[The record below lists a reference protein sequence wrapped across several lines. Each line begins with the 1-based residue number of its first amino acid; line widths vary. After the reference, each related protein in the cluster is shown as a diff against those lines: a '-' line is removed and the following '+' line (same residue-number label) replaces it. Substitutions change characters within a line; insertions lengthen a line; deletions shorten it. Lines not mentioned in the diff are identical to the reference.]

1 MTWERVGAGH
11 TAVWMESGHVATV
24 VKSSIVI
31 RKATLFN
38 VCMYVCM
45 HIRAYMR
52 VIAYECSN
60 GHATCKQHVTR
71 ETTVVR
77 IM

>member
-11 TAVWMESGHVATV
+11 TAVRMESGHVATV

-38 VCMYVCM
+38 VIYVCM
-45 HIRAYMR
+45 YAHTYVYA
-52 VIAYECSN
+52 C
-60 GHATCKQHVTR
+60 HCL
-71 ETTVVR
+71 
-77 IM
+77 

>member
-38 VCMYVCM
+38 VMYV
-45 HIRAYMR
+45 RTYMR